1 MSEAG
6 ETIKWNTYLLYVKDW
21 VSAHSS
27 PDLLKERVAKMCD
40 YYAELGKE
48 WLKNK

>member
-6 ETIKWNTYLLYVKDW
+6 ETIKWNAYLLYVKDW

-27 PDLLKERVAKMCD
+27 PDCRGFSPLTFQEYLAFKE
-40 YYAELGKE
+40 LI
-48 WLKNK
+48 